1 MADGEKKFNWR
12 NRCDDG
18 GTVQL
23 AELLHD
29 GDSTGEFSLTDR
41 EKAFKI
47 LTRVSKIKNP
57 RGINIAEDPFFRIF
71 AT

>member
-29 GDSTGEFSLTDR
+29 GDSTGGILLDRQRKSL
-41 EKAFKI
+41 
-47 LTRVSKIKNP
+47 
-57 RGINIAEDPFFRIF
+57 
-71 AT
+71 